1 CPRPGR
7 RAAGPRR
14 GPSARSPGALRAS
27 AADARTTRELRELGE
42 LRPRWT
48 PLPILSSP
56 GREGERAARS
66 GPSQARSASPARTE
80 GARYFFSSISLAPV
94 SADIA
99 LGQPA

>member
-1 CPRPGR
+1 PCRRRSPCPGR
-7 RAAGPRR
+7 PSADTRP

-27 AADARTTRELRELGE
+27 AADARTTPELRELGE

-56 GREGERAARS
+56 GREGERAALS
-66 GPSQARSASPARTE
+66 GPSQARAA
-80 GARYFFSSISLAPV
+80 GAGSFFTSISLARV